1 MLDATPVPQPERER
15 PDLFIRLYMDESSPV
30 DDNRFGTS
38 WALLT
43 MPVDAGGDWFR
54 LPSTRRAKAVEELMG
69 ALEKL
74 QDLARHGTALDVLE
88 ETRRVLAARAALLAL
103 DAKNEQEHP

>member
-54 LPSTRRAKAVEELMG
+54 LPGTRRAKAVEELMG
-69 ALEKL
+69 ALKQWRTVNEAYLLKSAVF
-74 QDLARHGTALDVLE
+74 LASAYD
-88 ETRRVLAARAALLAL
+88 ALLAL
-103 DAKNEQEHP
+103 DAKNEQEQP